1 MLASHSKK
9 FIFLKTRKT
18 AGTSVEFALQR
29 FCVPPGVA
37 PNHRTAA
44 IETRYGIVGRRGP
57 AQNDMGLPWHNHMVA
72 TELKSKLS
80 DKVWHSYRRICTI
93 RNPWD
98 QIVSAYHFSAK
109 PDLSHKGSDNISKF
123 RKWIQT
129 SMKEKMSTDS
139 NIYSIEGRPVIDS
152 YIRHSSI
159 KEDFDKVCHEIG
171 VESVYLPRLKSEF
184 RDPAIS
190 YVDYYDNQSVEIVAE
205 VFAKPIEWFGWR
217 FEAAA
222 PDRLPGPADRPPPT
236 A

>member
-1 MLASHSKK
+1 MLASHNKK

-57 AQNDMGLPWHNHMVA
+57 AQNDMGLAWYNHMPA
-72 TELKSKLS
+72 AELKIKLS
-80 DKVWHSYRRICTI
+80 DEVWNSYRRICTI

-98 QIVSAYHFSAK
+98 QVVSAFHFYLK
-109 PDLSHKGSDNISKF
+109 SDSSYTRRSNIYNFKN
-123 RKWIQT
+123 WLLT
-129 SMKEKMSTDS
+129 SMKSKMSTDS
-139 NIYSIEGRPVIDS
+139 NIYSIEGMPVIDT
-152 YIRHSSI
+152 YIRHSNI
-159 KEDFDKVCHEIG
+159 EEDFDKACNEIG
-171 VESVYLPRLKSEF
+171 VERVGLQRLKSEF
-184 RDPAIS
+184 RDPAIP
-190 YVDYYDNQSVEIVAE
+190 YVEYYDNQSVEFVAE

-222 PDRLPGPADRPPPT
+222 PDRLPCPADRPPPG